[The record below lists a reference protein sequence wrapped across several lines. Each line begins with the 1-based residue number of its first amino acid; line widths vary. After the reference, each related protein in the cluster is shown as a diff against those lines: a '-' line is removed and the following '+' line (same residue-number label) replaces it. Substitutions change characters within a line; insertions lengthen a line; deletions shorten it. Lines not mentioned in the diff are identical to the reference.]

1 MAFVLLKRM
10 RQVRQPLH
18 SGMALYSA
26 PSGPNAFLH
35 FRQESHIDADVISFN
50 TILNVLA
57 EVPAARACCVL
68 PLQDTSA
75 RPQMD

>member
-1 MAFVLLKRM
+1 
-10 RQVRQPLH
+10 
-18 SGMALYSA
+18 MALYSA
-26 PSGPNAFLH
+26 PSGPNALLR

-68 PLQDTSA
+68 PLLDTSA